1 MDLDDYLSKL
11 RSDMDS
17 RLAGMGAKSSMQST
31 QPQQA
36 PAPDTPSVKASPEAI
51 QMAEEVRVPYE
62 DLSNEDPLEPHWG
75 IIFTDSNFLSQKYH
89 CSQQEVYD
97 LFNQFIQ
104 ATYDQQMYWY
114 FLDAVNYYDRIG
126 QQPTWEDY
134 NDMISD
140 CIQQNNLQPGPDLH
154 VLIVGGADVI
164 PIPWVTDP
172 YEYGN
177 GSLPSDMCYCFEGSY
192 IPDLIDGGDE
202 NIEVDFARNN
212 VSRLPLEDGEM
223 QTDIQSDLGAYFN
236 LSGMY
241 SGGIPVGNVVMI
253 SNSDWIPASTTM
265 SQHLPLLYSV
275 DDPDLIRNGMY
286 ISPRLL
292 TSDEET
298 MSIYQQSLSQADMLM
313 FNLHGADAP
322 AYSGFYSVDE
332 AFNPG
337 LLSYS
342 RARVFNTVACFGA
355 RYSGY
360 ERNESMLLS
369 SLYGGGILLYTG
381 SLIPVPMYYN
391 AENPEANEARELLLN
406 PGTGSEVFMRLY
418 PLYQFKGMTAG
429 RAILQAKCDYF
440 NMCRHV
446 ESDGFSLSTILMFSL
461 YGNPMLHVRKREHVV
476 ESALQNDAMP
486 PAPVKALHRPIQRTL
501 TRRVMSKDAEQ
512 QQSILQQIRGAVD
525 SNLEAIRHI
534 VEQNVYQALGLP
546 PRMLNSIDQ
555 FERPNADGSF
565 TSGYS
570 FNYHNPETAISA
582 DTHAEVDSKGNIKRI
597 YTTK

>member
-1 MDLDDYLSKL
+1 M
-11 RSDMDS
+11 
-17 RLAGMGAKSSMQST
+17 
-31 QPQQA
+31 
-36 PAPDTPSVKASPEAI
+36 
-51 QMAEEVRVPYE
+51 
-62 DLSNEDPLEPHWG
+62 
-75 IIFTDSNFLSQKYH
+75 
-89 CSQQEVYD
+89 YD

-202 NIEVDFARNN
+202 NIEVDSARNN

-292 TSDEET
+292 TSD
-298 MSIYQQSLSQADMLM
+298 
-313 FNLHGADAP
+313 
-322 AYSGFYSVDE
+322 
-332 AFNPG
+332 
-337 LLSYS
+337 
-342 RARVFNTVACFGA
+342 
-355 RYSGY
+355 
-360 ERNESMLLS
+360 
-369 SLYGGGILLYTG
+369 
-381 SLIPVPMYYN
+381 
-391 AENPEANEARELLLN
+391 
-406 PGTGSEVFMRLY
+406 
-418 PLYQFKGMTAG
+418 
-429 RAILQAKCDYF
+429 
-440 NMCRHV
+440 
-446 ESDGFSLSTILMFSL
+446 
-461 YGNPMLHVRKREHVV
+461 
-476 ESALQNDAMP
+476 
-486 PAPVKALHRPIQRTL
+486 
-501 TRRVMSKDAEQ
+501 
-512 QQSILQQIRGAVD
+512 
-525 SNLEAIRHI
+525 
-534 VEQNVYQALGLP
+534 
-546 PRMLNSIDQ
+546 
-555 FERPNADGSF
+555 
-565 TSGYS
+565 
-570 FNYHNPETAISA
+570 
-582 DTHAEVDSKGNIKRI
+582 
-597 YTTK
+597 